1 MKRSMKLLR
10 DIKESLKMASK
21 KTPKKSGFNAPT
33 IGTVHPKGS
42 KIVQLPN
49 GRIKIVEPK
58 KKK

>member
-1 MKRSMKLLR
+1 MKLLR